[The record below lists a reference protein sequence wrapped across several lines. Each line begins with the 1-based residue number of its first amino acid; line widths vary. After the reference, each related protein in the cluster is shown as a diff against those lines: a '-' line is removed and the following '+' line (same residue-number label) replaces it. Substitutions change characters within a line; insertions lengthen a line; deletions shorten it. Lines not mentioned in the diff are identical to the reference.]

1 RQAQPVAFL
10 LGEGFGFRVDVEQL
24 MGQPA
29 AFDDAHQPLAVDEF
43 YADTVWFA
51 CHHVQLQLVALRIAS
66 SNSNTI

>member
-1 RQAQPVAFL
+1 PVAFL